1 MPVITFEMTPMSKEQ
16 KQEIVKGFTETAVRV
31 TGIPAEAFYV
41 LIHENQ
47 EENVRVGGTLLADM
61 ED

>member
-1 MPVITFEMTPMSKEQ
+1 MSKEQ

-47 EENVRVGGTLLADM
+47 EENVGVGGTLLADM